1 MKKATNLISFLI
13 LMMVLVGCSKET
25 VHIDFP
31 FEVGDVENIE
41 MYHYA
46 GAPVSAEKKIVV
58 AKTDIT
64 DLYHMFENLS
74 LTDKQVEEITGADVT
89 SFRFNLSD
97 GTNYELVYVCNGV
110 KNGKLKSPT
119 GNFEYFTSSDIGA
132 YWSNIDLEAVTV
144 SKLASKLK
152 STLEYRDIITD
163 SGHYAALVRLGDKAI
178 AMSTDGVGSKI
189 LIAEMMNK
197 YNTVGIDCIA
207 MVVNDILC
215 VGAEPIALVDY
226 LAVEQPDPE
235 RAEEIAEGLVTGAKE
250 SRISIIGGET
260 ASLPGIIKDFD
271 LAGTGI
277 GFVDVDKIITGEDIE
292 AGDVLIGIESNGI
305 HSNGYS
311 LARKALFDDGGFS
324 IDDKMPNCDTTIG
337 EELIRPTELYV
348 KPIVALFKEEYE
360 IHGLAHITGGGF
372 TNLRRLKKGV
382 GYNIYDLPEAP
393 EIFKLIYQQNVP
405 LEEMYKVFNMGV
417 GFVVITSENEA
428 EKIMKTLKEYCNCQI
443 IGKVTDDEK
452 ITVKTF
458 EGSEVT
464 Y

>member
-1 MKKATNLISFLI
+1 
-13 LMMVLVGCSKET
+13 MVTYSE
-25 VHIDFP
+25 
-31 FEVGDVENIE
+31 
-41 MYHYA
+41 
-46 GAPVSAEKKIVV
+46 S
-58 AKTDIT
+58 
-64 DLYHMFENLS
+64 
-74 LTDKQVEEITGADVT
+74 
-89 SFRFNLSD
+89 
-97 GTNYELVYVCNGV
+97 GV
-110 KNGKLKSPT
+110 
-119 GNFEYFTSSDIGA
+119 D
-132 YWSNIDLEAVTV
+132 IDLEAVTV

-197 YNTVGIDCIA
+197 YDTVGIDCIA

-311 LARKALFDDGGFS
+311 LARKALFDDAGFS

-348 KPIVALFKEEYE
+348 KPIVALFKEEYD

-382 GYNIYDLPEAP
+382 GYDIYDLPEAP

-405 LEEMYKVFNMGV
+405 LEEMYKVFNMGI
-417 GFVVITSENEA
+417 GFVVITNENEA
-428 EKIMKTLKEYCNCQI
+428 EKIMETLKDYCNCQI
-443 IGKVTDDEK
+443 IDKVTDDEK